1 MGRKE
6 ALGASALIDA
16 VNLWML
22 MLEAWLLLLL
32 LQHACSCLDLS
43 FSFLL
48 YFSFLFFPCSQH
60 DEPIQQSP
68 Y

>member
-22 MLEAWLLLLL
+22 MLEVWLLL
-32 LQHACSCLDLS
+32 LQHACSCLDPS
-43 FSFLL
+43 FSFFFF
-48 YFSFLFFPCSQH
+48 FSFLFFPCSQH
-60 DEPIQQSP
+60 DEPTQQSP